1 MNPLNLLL
9 VTNLTPPRKSQWSN
23 GEFEER
29 KGWGEIFEA
38 ISNWFCYSNGFR
50 TENSI
55 DLVIIRQ
62 KVRVVRFIGNKLRYL
77 SPQLRSA
84 ASLVSK
90 GWNKQQTER
99 WTESTPGVI
108 VKDFPS
114 VESYVNEAGF
124 SASRIN
130 LESKDSNQL
139 EGRTMLYDP
148 SMLLPVR
155 EEYHTPFK
163 YLAQL
168 LIWNLEAD

>member
-1 MNPLNLLL
+1 MNPLNIIL
-9 VTNLTPPRKSQWSN
+9 VTNLIPPRKSHWSN

-29 KGWGEIFEA
+29 RGWSEIFEA

-62 KVRVVRFIGNKLRYL
+62 KVRVIRFIGNKLRYL
-77 SPQLRSA
+77 SPQLRSV

-90 GWNKQQTER
+90 AWNQQQTEK
-99 WTESTPGVI
+99 WMESTPGVI
-108 VKDFPS
+108 VKDL
-114 VESYVNEAGF
+114 ESIEKYMDETDF
-124 SASRIN
+124 SASRIK
-130 LESKDSNQL
+130 LESKNSNQL

-148 SMLLPVR
+148 NMLLPVK
-155 EEYHTPFK
+155 EEYHSPFK